1 MDSITVYDTNDQ
13 HLLEQKYFHASNL
26 LLQMVNLTTCVSLT
40 FTSVFVCIRNLIRI
54 QYCILSV
61 YTLLK
66 KYRYMYVDTYI
77 SSTAQLNLN
86 FLHMYVYVCMYVQYV
101 RIYVYMYIRTYVCTY
116 THTYV
121 HTIYT

>member
-26 LLQMVNLTTCVSLT
+26 LSQMVNLTTCVSLT
-40 FTSVFVCIRNLIRI
+40 FTSVFVCFRNLIHI
-54 QYCILSV
+54 QYCILFV

-86 FLHMYVYVCMYVQYV
+86 FLHMHVYVCMYVHM
-101 RIYVYMYIRTYVCTY
+101 YVYMYIRMYV